1 MIIES
6 GFGNLQTDELS
17 NLNIKAKQYDL
28 ENIDEFLND
37 KQKKRLN
44 QDPFGKEESV
54 NISDQTPQFQS
65 VRDMKEIQEYLQ

>member
-17 NLNIKAKQYDL
+17 NFNIKAKQYDL

-37 KQKKRLN
+37 KQKKR